1 MLVLNTSKDPE
12 MGLLTNSL
20 YVQFYWNL
28 LRIQNGWIH
37 VFWNRAQFMRKT
49 YNALAITCKCNTL
62 LFLMIFLVPD
72 HTFCNKLL
80 YMNTLN

>member
-37 VFWNRAQFMRKT
+37 VFEIGHN
-49 YNALAITCKCNTL
+49 LCG
-62 LFLMIFLVPD
+62 
-72 HTFCNKLL
+72 KLIMPL
-80 YMNTLN
+80 P